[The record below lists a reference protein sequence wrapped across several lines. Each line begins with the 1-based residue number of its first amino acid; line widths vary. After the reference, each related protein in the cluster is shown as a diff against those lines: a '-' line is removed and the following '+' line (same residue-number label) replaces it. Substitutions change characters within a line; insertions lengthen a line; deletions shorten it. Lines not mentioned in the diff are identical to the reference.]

1 MQPRDQCSNTSL
13 LKIIF
18 FLLPFFFFLFVY
30 FLHFSLFLFLFFLSL
45 FLRALLSEGSG
56 VFALALFEFRDL
68 FFGTESR
75 RQRRKEG
82 DRDTESRK
90 RTALIETSRS
100 FGEFE
105 ARAK

>member
-18 FLLPFFFFLFVY
+18 FLLPFFSLSI
-30 FLHFSLFLFLFFLSL
+30 FSVFLSL
-45 FLRALLSEGSG
+45 FIFIFFCLFLRAFLSEGSG